1 MGQEIG
7 LSKYGLDNT
16 YNRLYV
22 NNMNW
27 EQVDTN
33 FDMVSYLKM
42 VIELRKNALPY
53 LKLNT
58 GKDIENLFE
67 TIYCDN
73 GLLVFYSDKKE
84 QLQKYQKLLIIINP
98 TNANQTFHT
107 DEYFASLTLAGES
120 EVLTKNNLIPP
131 TSFNILYV
139 K

>member
-1 MGQEIG
+1 MGGII
-7 LSKYGLDNT
+7 
-16 YNRLYV
+16 LYV
-22 NNMNW
+22 NMNW

-73 GLLVFYSDKKE
+73 GLLVF
-84 QLQKYQKLLIIINP
+84 L
-98 TNANQTFHT
+98 FR
-107 DEYFASLTLAGES
+107 
-120 EVLTKNNLIPP
+120 
-131 TSFNILYV
+131 
-139 K
+139 